1 MSHQGHQALDLRAA
15 DVHTGTLT
23 RDFKHLAVDMYLKQ
37 VVPKGEEDQEK
48 TEKRLIVDCHFG
60 KRKRLAA
67 IRTCCSH
74 VQVRQRNVVLLPLPL
89 CPDDDLSIMV
99 APLIV

>member
-1 MSHQGHQALDLRAA
+1 M
-15 DVHTGTLT
+15 T

-37 VVPKGEEDQEK
+37 VVPKGEEDETK
-48 TEKRLIVDCHFG
+48 TELRLIVDCHFG

-74 VQVRQRNVVLLPLPL
+74 VQVSMHICILRPG
-89 CPDDDLSIMV
+89 
-99 APLIV
+99 